1 MAQGLAAAALLLAV
15 VLGGDFGVATAS
27 GEPAVGNRILVTLE
41 VEVLTSADAVVAHL
55 IQPGQ
60 DQETISLSGDESGIY
75 RGAATVPKADIV
87 VVFEAVR
94 GPANSSMSA
103 PAFLT
108 ELGLDRALLGDLVIP
123 IEESVP
129 TESTADVG
137 LPLTIAIVSGVLSLG
152 LIVWWVWSG
161 AGNRDEPDVQVVV
174 PSDSSDGVGS
184 ESADSPE
191 GSSADG

>member
-1 MAQGLAAAALLLAV
+1 MAALSLLAAV

-27 GEPAVGNRILVTLE
+27 GQPAVGNRILVTLE

-60 DQETISLSGDESGIY
+60 DQETIALASDESGVY

-94 GPANSSMSA
+94 GPGNSSLST

-108 ELGLDRALLGDLVIP
+108 ELGLDRALLGDLAIG
-123 IEESVP
+123 IEESVAADP
-129 TESTADVG
+129 TPGIG
-137 LPLTIAIVSGVLSLG
+137 LPLAIAIVSGVLSVV

-161 AGNRDEPDVQVVV
+161 GQWRTGSEPQVELSESSESESPNGDD
-174 PSDSSDGVGS
+174 PSDGS
-184 ESADSPE
+184 TGD
-191 GSSADG
+191 D